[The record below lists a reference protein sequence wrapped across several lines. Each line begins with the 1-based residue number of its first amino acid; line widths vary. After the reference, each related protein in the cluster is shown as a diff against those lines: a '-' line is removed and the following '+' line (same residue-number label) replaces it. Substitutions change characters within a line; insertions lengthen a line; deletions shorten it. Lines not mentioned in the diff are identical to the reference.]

1 MQSQFNRRIVI
12 TLAALLTL
20 GICFDEAGAQQQR
33 RSRRSRRATNP
44 ISRRASQPVIIPQT
58 QTIEPQIIS
67 TADQQASEME
77 NTPDVSG
84 QVPAS
89 TRRTTRR
96 RSGEPSAADDDAD
109 SMRRTVTE
117 LSTQVTKLTDKL
129 SQMEQ
134 QQRTLVDME
143 RLSRAEVRAE
153 ALRTQL
159 RDVQDKEANLTARL
173 EQIDYDLK
181 PENIERS
188 VSTFGSTRPEDAR
201 DARRRSLES
210 EKTRVRSQL
219 DLLATSRQRLEN
231 AVASADLEVD
241 KLRRRIE
248 ESDEAQT
255 KTDKTNTTENNAD
268 DTGETTPTT
277 NTTPVNPPAT
287 TTTTP
292 PR

>member
-1 MQSQFNRRIVI
+1 MRSQFNRRIMIAVI
-12 TLAALLTL
+12 ALLTFGL
-20 GICFDEAGAQQQR
+20 CFDEAGAQQR

-44 ISRRASQPVIIPQT
+44 VSRRVSEPAIIPQT
-58 QTIEPQIIS
+58 QTIDPQIIS
-67 TADQQASEME
+67 TADQQAGEQE
-77 NTPDVSG
+77 NTPEVSG
-84 QVPAS
+84 QVPAA
-89 TRRTTRR
+89 TRRTSRR
-96 RSGEPSAADDDAD
+96 RASDAVAEEDAD

-117 LSTQVTKLTDKL
+117 LSTQVTKLSDKL

-159 RDVQDKEANLTARL
+159 RDVQEKEANLQARM

-188 VSTFGSTRPEDAR
+188 VSTYGSTRPEDAR

-210 EKTRVRSQL
+210 EKVRAGAQL
-219 DLLATSRQRLEN
+219 DLLATSRQRLET
-231 AVASADLEVD
+231 AITSADLEVD

-248 ESDEAQT
+248 ESDDAQT
-255 KTDKTNTTENNAD
+255 KPATANTAEGNAD
-268 DTGETTPTT
+268 NTEDATTTSTTPTT
-277 NTTPVNPPAT
+277 APPT